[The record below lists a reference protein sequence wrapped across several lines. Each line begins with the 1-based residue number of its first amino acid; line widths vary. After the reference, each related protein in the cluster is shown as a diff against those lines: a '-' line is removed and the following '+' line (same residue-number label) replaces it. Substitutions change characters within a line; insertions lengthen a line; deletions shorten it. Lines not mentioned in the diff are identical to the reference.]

1 MENRISK
8 LAPSI
13 LSADFC
19 RLGEQ
24 INELENNKRGV
35 YGGAVGY
42 IDFTGNMDTCI
53 AIRLAFKKN
62 GKVFVRSGAG
72 IVADSVPKKEYEEC
86 INKAKAV
93 INAIAMSEEV
103 ED

>member
-1 MENRISK
+1 M
-8 LAPSI
+8 
-13 LSADFC
+13 C
-19 RLGEQ
+19 
-24 INELENNKRGV
+24 V
-35 YGGAVGY
+35 YGGAIGDS
-42 IDFTGNMDTCI
+42 DFTGNMDTCI